1 MMTKIN
7 EEVLRAET
15 KNELYKAGF
24 RFCVKGDYTIAEGTD
39 PWSGMPNT
47 TNNYYAFTDEQEA
60 ALFAAGQVWVFNPSV
75 HARVEV
81 LPEHTETWEE
91 AEARRA
97 NEKANRQAKKAANE
111 AQKAA
116 KAGMTVEEYKA
127 EKKRAA
133 LVKKVTKEIAE
144 LKAELARKEA
154 LLRKL
159 EG

>member
-7 EEVLRAET
+7 KEFLTAEM

-24 RFCVKGDYTIAEGTD
+24 RFCVKGDYAIAEGTD

-60 ALFAAGQVWVFNPSV
+60 ALFAAGQIWVFNPSV
-75 HARVEV
+75 HAKVEV

-91 AEARRA
+91 AETRRA
-97 NEKANRQAKKAANE
+97 NEKAKKAAKKAANE
-111 AQKAA
+111 TKKATE
-116 KAGMTVEEYKA
+116 AGMTVEEYKA
-127 EKKRAA
+127 EKKRVA

-154 LLRKL
+154 LLKKL